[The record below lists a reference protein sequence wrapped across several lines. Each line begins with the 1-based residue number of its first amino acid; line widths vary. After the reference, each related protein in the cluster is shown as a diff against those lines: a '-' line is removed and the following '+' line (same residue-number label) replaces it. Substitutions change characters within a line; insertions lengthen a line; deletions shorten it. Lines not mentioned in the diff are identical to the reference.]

1 MGRQSGGYCKCGEDG
16 AHVGSCRAGGIGGE
30 NRSDRRGFIP
40 EDLYIQV
47 GAR

>member
-1 MGRQSGGYCKCGEDG
+1 MRGFDRQAVPMRDASGLVLHHE
-16 AHVGSCRAGGIGGE
+16 GGG